1 MFAYSNIHNLL
12 VFREVGIVDFSLQ
25 LFPVSSKKPPTPLK
39 CVVCALVFNLNKA
52 IITAWTPGC
61 QLWNPGLICSESIKP
76 SSALEDL
83 SLSFFNQ
90 VILIFPYLIFIIML
104 VLLLQWKLSTCWFC
118 FFLVKRNI
126 CMNTQSG
133 LIFFH
138 AVLVNHAIMPFQE
151 WMKSQEED
159 HFSSLLDVTVYVDL
173 LYESLK
179 VIKA

>member
-1 MFAYSNIHNLL
+1 MFAYSNIHNLP
-12 VFREVGIVDFSLQ
+12 VFREVGIVDSSLQ

-61 QLWNPGLICSESIKP
+61 QQRNPGLICSESIKP

-83 SLSFFNQ
+83 SLSFYNQ
-90 VILIFPYLIFIIML
+90 VILIFPYLIFLIML
-104 VLLLQWKLSTCWFC
+104 VLLLQWKLSTCCFYFFLC

-126 CMNTQSG
+126 CMDTQSG

-138 AVLVNHAIMPFQE
+138 ALLVHHAI
-151 WMKSQEED
+151 SRVDEEPRR
-159 HFSSLLDVTVYVDL
+159 SLQQFVRCYSLCGFTVCVF
-173 LYESLK
+173 ESH
-179 VIKA
+179 